1 MKGFEMKEDQSTT
14 GNDGLIGEVVAQLQ
28 HLGEMQLEVT
38 SPGSMKA
45 RDDAA
50 PTGGEGGDK
59 NAAPKKQENP
69 PPTTRDKMLADMI
82 AQRTAKNGICTEQ
95 EKKALAHHLDSK
107 VADLGEGCTADDL
120 SPSERDQVVGWATEV
135 GEDMLYVKE
144 GMEQIKVGPVQRA
157 CQNIPF
163 FTTPDYRPEPQE
175 PPDPHPDY
183 TATDANKPKPPSKP
197 WTFYNSAEEAAK
209 KEAEYEAAKKK
220 YEEDLKKWE
229 DDKKFQEEHKQYEK
243 AHDLWLQGCKNLDEQ
258 FSEIE
263 KALALGVMKTD
274 YNPETGKY
282 TVAYMGNDGKWVVNE
297 YDSPQDAKEA
307 TRKLTSN
314 YDDFDGGKINQKIM
328 QTEINDDVLAAISTG
343 DLEVHPS
350 EDGGALVVTKH
361 QTSEIPGVDAQGKP
375 LPGVLKP
382 GDGQPTFLIP
392 GESTK
397 GDLVNDYKGYQSGAD
412 VDYKSMDGRAF
423 NNLEE
428 KRALLDKC
436 TTDEEGNRICS
447 VCKKPWPEASAAPA
461 ALMVRRSDVLI
472 QKLRYRAGYV
482 EWEKVDAAV
491 KLTKASLSALGGNPL
506 TPEQIGKLV
515 KYIKSIIGTNEEMAS
530 KFCHS
535 LLHECAACS
544 NISDGNVHAILHPF
558 SHAGGND
565 EMRARALG
573 KCPLCGQ
580 DILPEDKP
588 LNEEITKAESK
599 FKGDER
605 TNADAEKEFNGSPY
619 VKASGVAELLRDG
632 TQQAFNPFIDPKGTW
647 TKFSYR
653 PTDSKEGYPIIRIVP
668 ASFQCM
674 ANIDKVLN
682 TTPYVFVKE
691 YFMRNNVSSA
701 VNLFQGALEGKADPP
716 ASDEAAQPSAIKA
729 KTEELTQIIKDA
741 FVTLDDPLEQVITM
755 PFVLYHR
762 LKAKLYGNQYVFP
775 YNPKDFALAQ
785 SSNTEEWGGEGLL
798 STLTSGLMNATNGL
812 TGMLGF
818 GVAKPFPAP
827 TWKLPDG
834 GTKWSMSFDLNLL
847 NDEFIRARNNYMCSN
862 TIINNN
868 RWIQKTILGFPGA
881 LYEVLIPTGL
891 RELMC
896 TGSFTLK
903 PLGVNRHV
911 PHNFFKDP
919 FQIGSLVY
927 GTLGSAEMHSS
938 AYEVVPDA
946 YTLSCSFQSAIAENL
961 NNSVFAYYLKITDF
975 APGTPSDSAFEAMKT
990 GAPWATAAVAQ
1001 RKVDDAEAL
1010 QQAEVAARGIA
1021 DSMSPLLEAQGAK
1034 AAAEDAKKQA
1044 DAARTSDPPKDGGG
1058 ESGGAP
1064 APRTVVKAKRDI
1076 LRSDDQMDMY
1086 EKQYKV
1092 LSQKM
1097 SIVKSDI
1104 EANREK
1110 LDSLLRSSEDL
1121 PLTKIRKT
1129 YSRRISKVNEKISSL
1144 ESELKGIEDNLVQL
1158 EMSILVHAKD
1168 AVEERTRSE
1177 VLVVPRGYFDPY
1189 QLDEITALKIKL
1201 MTRDE
1206 LDKFIAEMDAHLKA
1220 IDEWGIHNCKD
1231 FWIRAGAIQ
1240 FIADAMNELEDLM
1253 RDAYEVD
1260 EEAYDKYR
1268 YRHDMLMGDLKA
1280 ALDPSKPFIMNRTN
1294 IIYIAPDTLPPNIMQ
1309 ATDDQGG
1316 NLLPAPNSS
1325 SNGNENSHGE
1335 LIETEDGQSP
1345 AIIHTDDGEVIVDR
1359 AELIKQHRAEVI
1371 KQVFKDEDGL
1381 AAAAFKTA
1389 IERYPAAKFDR
1400 DALVMLKKMPQLD
1413 DEADMTGWFG
1423 SQEGEM
1429 YANVHE
1435 RMEEREDESVA
1446 IFPIDQAF
1454 DIHSVNRSSCIFY
1467 LTQDLYRYVSMCRTV
1482 LLGNA
1487 MDMVNTKSTAVLN
1500 RVTQQFQRL
1509 EN

>member
-28 HLGEMQLEVT
+28 HLGEMQLEVA

-82 AQRTAKNGICTEQ
+82 AQRTAKNGMCTAA

-107 VADLGEGCTADDL
+107 IADLGEGCTADDL
-120 SPSERDQVVGWATEV
+120 SPSERDQMVGWATEV
-135 GEDMLYVKE
+135 DEDMLYVKE

-157 CQNIPF
+157 CQTVPF
-163 FTTPDYRPEPQE
+163 LTTPQYPPEPQKPAE
-175 PPDPHPDY
+175 EPKIPPPPDPRAMGPPAPPNDRDIYARARRVALENGKGYLY
-183 TATDANKPKPPSKP
+183 TPTAEDLQAAKEELEAKHQEELDEYNQKCDAWDHNEQLIADWKQYKKDHDK
-197 WTFYNSAEEAAK
+197 WLEEAKVA
-209 KEAEYEAAKKK
+209 
-220 YEEDLKKWE
+220 
-229 DDKKFQEEHKQYEK
+229 
-243 AHDLWLQGCKNLDEQ
+243 DEQ
-258 FSEIE
+258 AAGIE
-263 KALALGVMKTD
+263 KALALGLMKVD
-274 YNPETGKY
+274 YDPDTGKY
-282 TVAYMGNDGKWVVNE
+282 TYAQFNSNGVWETAVV
-297 YDSPQDAKEA
+297 DSPADVMHKAKRAMEA
-307 TRKLTSN
+307 RAINRQAMDIPVTEDMLA
-314 YDDFDGGKINQKIM
+314 KI
-328 QTEINDDVLAAISTG
+328 ATG
-343 DLEVHPS
+343 DLKVKPTSQYGLEITEVGKEGEMGNPRMIRS
-350 EDGGALVVTKH
+350 NDPDAVKELVD
-361 QTSEIPGVDAQGKP
+361 SA
-375 LPGVLKP
+375 
-382 GDGQPTFLIP
+382 
-392 GESTK
+392 
-397 GDLVNDYKGYQSGAD
+397 NGYQEKEKVKYSE
-412 VDYKSMDGRAF
+412 MDGKAYK
-423 NNLEE
+423 NVEE
-428 KRALLDKC
+428 RQQLLDKC
-436 TTDEEGNRICS
+436 TTDENGNRICS
-447 VCKKPWPEASAAPA
+447 VCKKPWPAPAVPA

-472 QKLRYRAGYV
+472 QKLKYRAGYV

-506 TPEQIGKLV
+506 APEQIGKLV

-544 NISDGNVHAILHPF
+544 NIPDGNVHAILHPF

-565 EMRARALG
+565 EMSARALG

-619 VKASGVAELLRDG
+619 VTASGVAELLRDG

-975 APGTPSDSAFEAMKT
+975 APGTPTDSAFEAMKT

-1064 APRTVVKAKRDI
+1064 APRTMVKAKRDI

-1110 LDSLLRSSEDL
+1110 LNSLLRSSEDL

-1309 ATDDQGG
+1309 ATDDQGD

-1413 DEADMTGWFG
+1413 DEADMTGWCG
-1423 SQEGEM
+1423 NQEGEM

-1446 IFPIDQAF
+1446 IFPIDQTF